1 MKSVIAVCKLSKD
14 YMLYSS
20 PRQRLWSLLR
30 PAGANIG
37 KKFTAL
43 KPLSFE
49 LPEGQTLGVIGR
61 NGSGKSTLLQ
71 MLAGTLTPT
80 TGSVKIEGTVAA
92 LLELGAGF
100 NPDFTGREN
109 VFLNGAILGLTREEM
124 HERLASILEFANIG
138 EFIDRPLSTY
148 SSGMVVRLAFAVA
161 TAVQPKLLI
170 IDEALSVGDEAFQ
183 RKCFRRIEQ
192 MRESGTSILFVSHS
206 TQAVVQLC
214 NRVIWLDGGK
224 LIMDGESK
232 KVTEEYHRY
241 LQAEPKERPAILKQI
256 KSGKPAKAVSLKE
269 STSGHEYAPTGG
281 RISKLEITTPRG
293 KPVTSLAQG
302 ESYKIR
308 YQLAFE
314 EDCKDI
320 RCGMMLKNRT
330 GVEVSAA
337 TLVLAEHGLKQ
348 AKKGDKISAEFT
360 FTCHLSPAS
369 YFLNC
374 GARASVKGED
384 KYLHRKVDALELS
397 VLTPATRK
405 GLNVGGI
412 TDLAYK
418 GKVKK
423 L

>member
-1 MKSVIAVCKLSKD
+1 MSSVISVSKLSKD

-20 PRQRLWSLLR
+20 PRQRLWSLLV
-30 PAGANIG
+30 PNSKAG

-49 LPEGQTLGVIGR
+49 LSEGQTLGVIGR

-80 TGSVKIEGTVAA
+80 KGGVEIDGTIAA

-124 HERLASILEFANIG
+124 HERLTDILEFANIG

-161 TAVQPKLLI
+161 TSVQPKLLI

-214 NRVIWLDGGK
+214 NRVIWLDGGQ
-224 LIMDGESK
+224 LIMDGEPK
-232 KVTEEYHRY
+232 RVTEEYHRY
-241 LQAEPKERPAILKQI
+241 LQAPAKQRAGILQQI
-256 KSGKPAKAVSLKE
+256 KSGKAAQAVSMKE
-269 STSGHEYAPTGG
+269 SANGHEYAPTGG
-281 RISKLEITTPRG
+281 RISDLQILNKRG
-293 KPVTSLAQG
+293 KAVTSLAQG
-302 ESYKIR
+302 EGYKIR
-308 YQLAFE
+308 YQLAFDE
-314 EDCKDI
+314 ACNDI

-330 GVEVSAA
+330 GVEVSTA
-337 TLVLAEHGLKQ
+337 TLLFAEHGVKQ
-348 AKKGDKISAEFT
+348 AKKGDKLQVEFN
-360 FTCHLSPAS
+360 FTCHLTPAT
-369 YFLNC
+369 YFFNC

-397 VLTPATRK
+397 VLTPANHK

-412 TDLAYK
+412 TDLDYK

>member
-1 MKSVIAVCKLSKD
+1 MTSLIKVSKLSKD
-14 YMLYSS
+14 YMLYRS
-20 PRQRLWSLLR
+20 PRQRLWSLLW
-30 PAGANIG
+30 PHSKLG

-49 LPEGQTLGVIGR
+49 LAQGQTLGIIGR

-80 TGSVKIEGTVAA
+80 KGKVEVDGTIAA

-109 VFLNGAILGLTREEM
+109 VFLNGTILGLTREEM
-124 HERLASILEFANIG
+124 HERLPSILEFANIG
-138 EFIDRPLSTY
+138 DFVDRPLSTY

-161 TAVQPKLLI
+161 TAVQPRLLI

-192 MRESGTSILFVSHS
+192 MRENGTSILFVSHS

-214 NRVIWLDGGK
+214 NRVIWLDGGE
-224 LIMDGESK
+224 LIMDGEPK
-232 KVTEEYHRY
+232 RVTEEYHRY
-241 LQAEPKERPAILKQI
+241 LQAPVKSRPAILKQI
-256 KSGKPAKAVSLKE
+256 KSGKPAKPVNLEE
-269 STSGHEYAPTGG
+269 SVIGHEYAPTGG
-281 RISKLEITTPRG
+281 KISDLQLMTPRG
-293 KPVTSLAQG
+293 KAVTSLAQG

-308 YQLAFE
+308 YSLTIDEA
-314 EDCKDI
+314 CKDI

-337 TLVLAEHGLKQ
+337 TLILAEHGVSQ
-348 AKKGDKISAEFT
+348 AKKGDKIQLEFH
-360 FTCHLSPAS
+360 FTCHLTPAT

-374 GARASVKGED
+374 GARASVDGED

-397 VLTPATRK
+397 VLTPAKHK
-405 GLNVGGI
+405 GLTIGGI
-412 TDLAYK
+412 TDLNYK

-423 L
+423 Q